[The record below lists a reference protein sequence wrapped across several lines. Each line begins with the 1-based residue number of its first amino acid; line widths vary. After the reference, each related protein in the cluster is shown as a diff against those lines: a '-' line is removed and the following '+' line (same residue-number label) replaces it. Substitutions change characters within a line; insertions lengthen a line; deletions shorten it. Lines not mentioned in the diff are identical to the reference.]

1 MPETTY
7 GATERIDART
17 FVATDWKPFTKN
29 TLRGFVTIVLP
40 SGLKIKDVSLHERD
54 GKQWIGLPSK
64 PYRKQDGS
72 TTYIGII
79 DFETNEARY
88 RFQDLA
94 LDAINEMQRAA

>member
-1 MPETTY
+1 MFETTY

-17 FVATDWKPFTKN
+17 FVAKDWKPFTKK

-40 SGLKIKDVSLHERD
+40 SGLKIKNVSFHERD
-54 GKQWIGLPSK
+54 GKQRIGLPGK
-64 PYRKQDGS
+64 PYTKQDGS
-72 TTYIGII
+72 TTYVSII

-94 LDAINEMQRAA
+94 LEAINEMQRAA